1 MTKFWQRGLCLGAVA
16 LALTG
21 CLPEDDLNDVQ
32 IKASGTQAA
41 FPLMNTNL
49 TVSDIITV
57 DQNSRLVENK
67 DHSYRIFYQSH
78 TQTAPVAD
86 FFPAIPEQ
94 SYQQD
99 FSLGITSLTT
109 ETPPQTFNDT
119 IPFDLNGLTIYR
131 IENKQGTLK
140 LALSSTYQNDV
151 KVKIMIPGIRRKS
164 DGAALE
170 WTPAN
175 INRWSSVRERVTE
188 YPLSEYEII
197 LTDGGLPYETEII
210 LYGSGGEMQATDKV
224 TVSLDIEGTAFSYL
238 EGNFTDIKVPIPTDT
253 LAISLLSGAVAG
265 NVSLNPTLHFDFVN
279 SFGIPILADFSSMYV
294 GQQDGNKV
302 LLTDKDEAH
311 FFGGAYAMP
320 YSTQREEPIAEQHH
334 TVSEGTSNIKEA
346 FSQLP
351 QKFTYD
357 LGFQLASSPED
368 TSFVTDQS
376 QIDVNVALE
385 LPLEGT
391 FDIILQDTIAVDF
404 SDLDKVEEMK
414 MLIKTENSFPIEANL
429 QVFFLDK
436 DHSLITDANQ
446 QPVKLFDQA
455 GRLLTAATITNSNT
469 GQTKP
474 LSVDLPLKSVI
485 NQGTFELIRDATH
498 LLVRVDLD
506 SKNGNDGFVKLYSFY
521 NVRFNLA
528 TQVKGSLNL

>member
-1 MTKFWQRGLCLGAVA
+1 MTKFWQRGFYLGTVA
-16 LALTG
+16 LVLTS

-57 DQNSRLVENK
+57 DQNSRLVENE
-67 DHSYRIFYQSH
+67 DHSYRIFYQSR

-94 SYQQD
+94 SHQQD
-99 FSLGITSLTT
+99 FSLGITSLAT

-119 IPFDLNGLTIYR
+119 IPFDLNGLTVYR

-140 LALSSTYQNDV
+140 LALTSTYQNDV
-151 KVKIMIPGIRRKS
+151 KVKITIPGIRQKS

-170 WTPAN
+170 WAPDN
-175 INRWSSVRERVTE
+175 IDRWGSVRKRAIE

-197 LTDGGLPYETEII
+197 LTDGGLPYETEIT
-210 LYGSGGEMQATDKV
+210 LYGTGGELQATDKI
-224 TVSLDIEGTAFSYL
+224 TVSVDMKETEFSYL

-265 NVSLNPTLHFDFVN
+265 NVALNPTLRFGFAN
-279 SFGIPILADFSSMYV
+279 SFGTPVLADFGSMYV

-302 LLTDKDEAH
+302 LLQDKGEAH
-311 FFGGAYAMP
+311 FFGSSYAMP
-320 YSTQREEPIAEQHH
+320 YPMRREESLAEQNH

-357 LGFQLASSPED
+357 LGFQLASGPED

-376 QIDVNVALE
+376 QIGVDVALE

-391 FDIILQDTIAVDF
+391 FDLILQDTIAIDF

-429 QVFFLDK
+429 QVFFLDE
-436 DHSLITDANQ
+436 DDNLITDTNQ
-446 QPVKLFDQA
+446 QPIKLFDQA
-455 GRLLTAATITNSNT
+455 GRFLTAATVTSSST
-469 GQTKP
+469 GQTKSTP
-474 LSVDLPLKSVI
+474 VDLPLKATI
-485 NQGTFELIRDATH
+485 NQDTFEFIRDATH

-506 SKNGNDGFVKLYSFY
+506 SKNENGGFIKLYSFY